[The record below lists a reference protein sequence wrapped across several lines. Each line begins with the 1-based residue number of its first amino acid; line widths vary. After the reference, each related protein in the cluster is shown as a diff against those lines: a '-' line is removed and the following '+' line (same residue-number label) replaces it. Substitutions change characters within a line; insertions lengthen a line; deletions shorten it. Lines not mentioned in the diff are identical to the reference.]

1 MKKKTGKLR
10 NEKKIRRKSERKK
23 PKKIIHNILF
33 NLDEVIK
40 INATNTKANAMF
52 LKQRIR
58 S

>member
-1 MKKKTGKLR
+1 
-10 NEKKIRRKSERKK
+10 
-23 PKKIIHNILF
+23 
-33 NLDEVIK
+33 VIK